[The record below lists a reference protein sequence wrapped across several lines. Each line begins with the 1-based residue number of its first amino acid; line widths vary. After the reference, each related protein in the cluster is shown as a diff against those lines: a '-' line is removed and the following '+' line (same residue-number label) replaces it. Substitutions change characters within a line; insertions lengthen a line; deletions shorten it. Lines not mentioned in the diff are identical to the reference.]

1 MILKREIGFFALIV
15 SFGLAVS
22 LLAIS
27 LGHSDTL
34 TLSLRLFALNGYIS
48 LSVAVIMTPF
58 LKEITLF
65 FKKSFTKV
73 HHYFAV
79 AGILLIS
86 LHPIAV
92 FIQALSLAVFL
103 PNFMSLY
110 LFFFYGGFV
119 AIILIYLAFGAA
131 LLRRKIVTFWRP
143 FHMFIYLALFVGVVH
158 ANLRGTDFSN
168 LYIKIIFDALFA
180 GAVISFCLKRFQFY
194 RLKIRTN
201 KNRLGSQTINKA

>member
-1 MILKREIGFFALIV
+1 MVLKREIGFFAIIV
-15 SFGLAVS
+15 SFALTVS
-22 LLAIS
+22 LFAIS
-27 LGHSDTL
+27 LGYTDIL

-48 LSVAVIMTPF
+48 LSVAAIMTPF

-79 AGILLIS
+79 AGLLLIS

-92 FIQALSLAVFL
+92 FIQALSPAVFL

-110 LFFFYGGFV
+110 LFFFYGGVV
-119 AIILIYLAFGAA
+119 ALILIYVAFGAA

-158 ANLRGTDFSN
+158 ANLRGTDFSK
-168 LYIKIIFDALFA
+168 LYIKIIYDALFA

-201 KNRLGSQTINKA
+201 KNRSGSQTINNA

>member
-1 MILKREIGFFALIV
+1 M
-15 SFGLAVS
+15 
-22 LLAIS
+22 
-27 LGHSDTL
+27 
-34 TLSLRLFALNGYIS
+34 
-48 LSVAVIMTPF
+48 
-58 LKEITLF
+58 
-65 FKKSFTKV
+65 
-73 HHYFAV
+73 

-92 FIQALSLAVFL
+92 FIQALSPAVFL
-103 PNFMSLY
+103 PNFMSLF
-110 LFFFYGGFV
+110 LFFFYGGVV

-143 FHMFIYLALFVGVVH
+143 FHMFIYLALLVGVAH

-201 KNRLGSQTINKA
+201 KNRLGSQTSNKA